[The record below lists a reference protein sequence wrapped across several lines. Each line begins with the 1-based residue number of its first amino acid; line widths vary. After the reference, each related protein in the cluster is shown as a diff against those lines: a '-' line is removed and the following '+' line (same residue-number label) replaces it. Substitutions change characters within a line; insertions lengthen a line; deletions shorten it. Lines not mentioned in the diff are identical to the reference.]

1 MSVSAID
8 STTTTAGS
16 GAAGTTPAATANKM
30 LGQDVFLKLLVSELQ
45 NQDPTKPMDN
55 SEFITQLATMN
66 SVEKLNSIDA
76 GVKDLNDAIKSLNEL
91 IAGNIASEAA
101 GGQN

>member
-8 STTTTAGS
+8 STTTVAGA
-16 GAAGTTPAATANKM
+16 GATGTEAAATSTKM
-30 LGQDVFLKLLVSELQ
+30 LGQDAFLKLLIAELQ

-66 SVEKLNSIDA
+66 SVEKLNSIDS
-76 GVKDLNDAIKSLNEL
+76 GIKDVNTAIKALNDL

-101 GGQN
+101 GGQI